1 MVDADLTDLAAFAA
15 VAEQRSFRRAANL
28 RNGSAS
34 TFSTSVRRLEE
45 RLGVRLLHRTTRSVT
60 LTEAGEELFAS
71 LRPALAEI
79 GRALDVVGGSV
90 ASPRGTLRLNV
101 PVGVSELILPA
112 LLARFAMRYP
122 EIRVD
127 VTADDS
133 FVDILAGGFD
143 AGIRYDERLEQDMIA
158 VPIGP
163 RHDRYVT
170 VASPDY
176 LARHGVPEHPHDL
189 LRHRAVRHRFASGR
203 MGEWEYEKDGETI
216 IVSPPAHFVTN
227 RMPLLLAAVE
237 AGVGLFG
244 GFEAYVAP
252 GIARGTMV
260 EVLADWST
268 RFSGPFLYF
277 AGRRLMPVPLRA
289 FVDFLREEANH
300 S

>member
-1 MVDADLTDLAAFAA
+1 MPDTDLTDLAAFAA
-15 VAEQRSFRRAANL
+15 VAEQRSFRRAASL

-34 TFSTSVRRLEE
+34 TFSASVRRLEE

-60 LTEAGEELFAS
+60 LTEAGEELLAS

-79 GRALDVVGGSV
+79 GRALDVAGGS
-90 ASPRGTLRLNV
+90 ADAPRGTLRLNV
-101 PVGVSELILPA
+101 PVGVAELILPA
-112 LLARFAMRYP
+112 ILARFTMRFP

-176 LARHGVPEHPHDL
+176 LARHGVPLHPNEL

-203 MGEWEYEKDGETI
+203 MGEWEFERDGETI
-216 IVSPPAHFVTN
+216 FVSPPAHFVTN
-227 RMPLLLAAVE
+227 RIPLILAAVE

-252 GIARGTMV
+252 GIARGTLI

-277 AGRRLMPVPLRA
+277 AGRRLMPAPLKA
-289 FVDFLREEANH
+289 FVGFLREEAAGD
-300 S
+300 